1 MGEQK
6 QSDQMHGEGNYE
18 ATRQYN
24 KATKTFIDAGKVD
37 QAVKDAAPKTKQEAA
52 DMERAEKEAK
62 AHLKE
67 DDPPVPGQQST
78 KR

>member
-18 ATRQYN
+18 ATHQYN